1 MRSES
6 FEDKEPLAH
15 FGSGNSLKEPQNEV
29 NDSYFNDINKDIDI
43 PKPMEV

>member
-15 FGSGNSLKEPQNEV
+15 FGSKAGGDEA
-29 NDSYFNDINKDIDI
+29 NDSYFNDINRDLDVPAPGKVT
-43 PKPMEV
+43 KA